1 MSINYKS
8 QKNDPFLINRQD
20 LLIEPFAGDI
30 RDISIPSNEAIRVK
44 VLIRICRWSTL
55 SSTIKF
61 NVTFMAKN
69 INIWTS
75 NYD

>member
-8 QKNDPFLINRQD
+8 QKNGPFLINRQD
-20 LLIEPFAGDI
+20 PLIETFAGDI
-30 RDISIPSNEAIRVK
+30 RNISIPSNEAIRVE

-69 INIWTS
+69 INI
-75 NYD
+75 